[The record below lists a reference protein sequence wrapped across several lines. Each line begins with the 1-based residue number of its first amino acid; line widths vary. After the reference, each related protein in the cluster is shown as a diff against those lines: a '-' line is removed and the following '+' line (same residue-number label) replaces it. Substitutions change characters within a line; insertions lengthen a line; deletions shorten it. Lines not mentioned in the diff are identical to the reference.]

1 MKLGRVMLFVVNAG
15 KILDLLDLGDS
26 KKMNERIRQLA
37 GQALDRVVPYT
48 WTRLDYDEIQRL
60 QEYFAQLIVAE
71 CADFADEHNDAS
83 EGVTLGVGKAIKKHF
98 GVEE

>member
-1 MKLGRVMLFVVNAG
+1 
-15 KILDLLDLGDS
+15 
-26 KKMNERIRQLA
+26 MNERIRQLA

-60 QEYFAQLIVAE
+60 QEYFAELIVRE
-71 CADFADEHNDAS
+71 CIS
-83 EGVTLGVGKAIKKHF
+83 TLNKRFMGDLNREDMEVRRCIEDVKKHF

>member
-1 MKLGRVMLFVVNAG
+1 
-15 KILDLLDLGDS
+15 
-26 KKMNERIRQLA
+26 MNERIRQLA

-60 QEYFAQLIVAE
+60 QEYFAQLIVLE
-71 CADFADEHNDAS
+71 CGKVIVNGGYRNPALGEKHPL
-83 EGVTLGVGKAIKKHF
+83 TLPEIATMIREHF

>member
-1 MKLGRVMLFVVNAG
+1 
-15 KILDLLDLGDS
+15 
-26 KKMNERIRQLA
+26 MNERIQQLA

-71 CADFADEHNDAS
+71 CASRMDNILREKKDGGGTMGDEIR
-83 EGVTLGVGKAIKKHF
+83 EHF